1 MKHVR
6 RTDQPTTGSTP
17 VTGGTHAAPVT
28 GSAPTTQQ
36 PAVPPQRTVGGE
48 EHVGRTEHVE
58 HVHHEHTHDDDR
70 DVRREAVADHR
81 RGEAKERF
89 GGMNLG
95 AAFFGWLVAIGMAA
109 ILVGI
114 VGAVATAIGSNLS
127 LSQADARQDAGGYGL
142 AAAITLGVVLFLAYY
157 AGGYVAGRMSRFDG
171 ARQGLGVW
179 LVGLLV
185 TLLVAAVGAVA
196 GSQYD
201 VLSRVDLP
209 SIPVSGST
217 ATWGGVITL
226 VAVVVLTAVAAVL
239 GGLAGHRYH
248 TKVDRVAGLR

>member
-6 RTDQPTTGSTP
+6 RTDQPATGTSP
-17 VTGGTHAAPVT
+17 VSGGTHAAPAT
-28 GSAPTTQQ
+28 GATPTAQQ
-36 PAVPPQRTVGGE
+36 PAVPPQRTA
-48 EHVGRTEHVE
+48 EHEHEHVE
-58 HVHHEHTHDDDR
+58 HVDHRDHRGDDHL
-70 DVRREAVADHR
+70 RREAVADHR
-81 RGEAKERF
+81 RGEAKDRF

-114 VGAVATAIGSNLS
+114 VGAIATAIGSNLS
-127 LSQADARQDAGGYGL
+127 LSQADAQQDAGGYGL

-209 SIPVSGST
+209 SIPVSESS
-217 ATWGGVITL
+217 ATWAGVITL
-226 VAVVVLTAVAAVL
+226 VAIVVVTAVAAVL

-248 TKVDRVAGLR
+248 TKVDKVAGLR